1 MCYKTHG
8 YYRTWLVLIKYQ
20 SPAHFIVSVNSANF
34 KISKQLNILTNLV
47 TKQNTQNS
55 I

>member
-34 KISKQLNILTNLV
+34 KISKQHIDQLGHE
-47 TKQNTQNS
+47 TKYAK
-55 I
+55 